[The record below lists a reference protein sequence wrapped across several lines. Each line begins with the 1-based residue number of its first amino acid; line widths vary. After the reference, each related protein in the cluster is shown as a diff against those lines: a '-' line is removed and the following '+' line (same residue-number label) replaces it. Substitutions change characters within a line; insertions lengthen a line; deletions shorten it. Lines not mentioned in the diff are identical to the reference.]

1 MAAGLFAASPAARN
15 QEKTPAAENSADSV
29 KIAMKNVEF
38 HLTDGIIVH
47 IATLNGKLVPVK
59 GDMPVFDDKQ
69 SFRIDV
75 NFANITVGTQALTN
89 DLNDYVFAKADAPI
103 KKVSAATNGNEL
115 VIKGLLVSKGGIPFE
130 TSGTVTATP
139 DGMIR
144 VHTTKVKALKLP
156 VKGLM
161 DMIGLDTQKLI
172 DTKNVPGVS
181 TDKDD
186 LILDPQNLLPPPE
199 MRGHLLNI
207 RVIKDAAVLTFG
219 SMNKGEK
226 IPAVESGCGARNF
239 IQFRGGTIRFGKLTM
254 SDSDLELVDETPG
267 DPFDFA
273 IDHYQDQLVAG
284 YSKMTRKGGLCAH
297 LPDYNKIKP
306 ANAASKTSSTKQ

>member
-1 MAAGLFAASPAARN
+1 
-15 QEKTPAAENSADSV
+15 
-29 KIAMKNVEF
+29 MKNVEF
-38 HLTDGIIVH
+38 HLTEGIIVH
-47 IATLNGKLVPVK
+47 IATLNGKLVPIQ
-59 GDMPVFDDKQ
+59 GDLPVFDDKQ

-75 NFANITVGTQALTN
+75 NFANITVNATALTN
-89 DLNDYVFAKADAPI
+89 DLNDYVFAKAGAPI
-103 KKVSAATNGNEL
+103 KKLSASTEGNEL

-130 TSGTVTATP
+130 TSGTVSATP

-161 DMIGLDTQKLI
+161 DMLGLDTQKLI

-181 TDKDD
+181 ADKDD
-186 LILDPQNLLPPPE
+186 LILDPENLLPPPE

-207 RVIKDAAVLTFG
+207 RVIKDAVVLTFG
-219 SMNKGEK
+219 SMDGSEK
-226 IPAVESGCGARNF
+226 VPAIESRCGARNF

-254 SDSDLELVDETPG
+254 NDADLELVDETPA

-284 YSKMTRKGGLCAH
+284 YSKTTRKGGLCSH
-297 LPDYNKIKP
+297 MPDYNKIKP
-306 ANAASKTSSTKQ
+306 TRSAKKQSGPVSKIHLPAAQEP